1 VAKKKRFIVS
11 RKTRTVAALL
21 VMAAAAATLTLAILE
36 YRRAGNVVGLMYT
49 QSVKKRDIVDA
60 ARNAL
65 SALNDAELRAQNYV
79 LTGETVYSEAYADDL
94 RAWQDESA
102 SLVLVARN
110 DPATPLAQDLSKAGT
125 RTLNE
130 LALVVSLFEKSGRDA
145 ALERIRSSAGIVYMD
160 QARNS
165 VVKILEVDGRDVDG
179 TYRLI
184 NRALSSFRRLAA
196 VGGVLFLL
204 VAACILLLVLEIRRE
219 RQESEVA
226 GQSPGPLPELRRP

>member
-1 VAKKKRFIVS
+1 VAQKKRFIVS
-11 RKTRTVAALL
+11 RKTRTVAALSVL
-21 VMAAAAATLTLAILE
+21 AAAAATLTLAIRE
-36 YRRAGNVVGLMYT
+36 YRRAGNAVGLMYT
-49 QSVKKRDIVDA
+49 QSVKKKDIVDA

-130 LALVVSLFEKSGRDA
+130 LALVVSLFERSGRDA
-145 ALERIRSSAGIVYMD
+145 ALERIRSSGAIVYMD
-160 QARNS
+160 QARNI
-165 VVKILEVDGRDVDG
+165 VAKILEVDGRDVDG

-204 VAACILLLVLEIRRE
+204 VAAGILLLALEARRE
-219 RQESEVA
+219 RQESDLAE
-226 GQSPGPLPELRRP
+226 QSLRPLPDLHRS

>member
-1 VAKKKRFIVS
+1 VS
-11 RKTRTVAALL
+11 RKTRTVAALSVL
-21 VMAAAAATLTLAILE
+21 AAAAATLTLAIRE
-36 YRRAGNVVGLMYT
+36 YRRAGNAVGLMYT
-49 QSVKKRDIVDA
+49 QSVKKKDIVDA

-130 LALVVSLFEKSGRDA
+130 LALVVSLFERSGRDA
-145 ALERIRSSAGIVYMD
+145 ALERIRSSGAIVYMD
-160 QARNS
+160 QARNI
-165 VVKILEVDGRDVDG
+165 VAKILEVDGRDVDG

-204 VAACILLLVLEIRRE
+204 VAAGILLLALEARRE
-219 RQESEVA
+219 RQESDLAE
-226 GQSPGPLPELRRP
+226 QSLRPLPDLHRS